1 MARTAWWRGWTCRAN
16 GTSSSSLSGRERTV
30 RLLRPEIRQ
39 TSGDQ
44 SGRLDPRLCWS
55 CAGDDACPGIGPDGP
70 FLTGVLGYVDC
81 QAQTIGQGGYQALAA
96 PGSMIWLALTG
107 VLTIFVALFGYRMIL
122 GQVLTVRESV
132 VAVAKIGVVLL
143 LATSWPAFRT
153 VAYDVAMHGPA
164 ELAASM
170 GGSSYLPGSGGRM
183 VAGLQQI
190 DDGLIELMILG
201 TGKPPNA
208 DEIVGPTQPL
218 TPVQQQ
224 QQLQHLKQLQE
235 RPTWDPGREAA
246 MVGEGRTVYL
256 ASVLAAFAAV
266 RTVAGLLLAL
276 APFFALFLLFDM
288 TRGLFVGWVRG
299 LVGAFLAAV
308 ATTIIFGIE
317 IALVRPWLAG
327 VLIERRAGI
336 ATPSAPIELL
346 VLSLVFA
353 LTLLAALI
361 ASARVAQGLTVPAAI
376 RAAPDQIVEALRRHD
391 LMQAVGQPTLTNPA
405 GQRSR
410 ALGIADAVSA
420 ARIREAPGSSF
431 GALAGGQGMTP
442 TGNGFAGRST
452 TVVAGGANYTPGRR
466 TRRRVSA
473 QAGRRD
479 GQP

>member
-1 MARTAWWRGWTCRAN
+1 M
-16 GTSSSSLSGRERTV
+16 
-30 RLLRPEIRQ
+30 
-39 TSGDQ
+39 
-44 SGRLDPRLCWS
+44 
-55 CAGDDACPGIGPDGP
+55 ACPGIGPEGS
-70 FLTGVLGYVDC
+70 FLTGVMGYVDC

-96 PGSMIWLALTG
+96 PGSMIWLAMTG

-132 VAVAKIGVVLL
+132 VAAAKIGVVLL

-153 VAYDVAMHGPA
+153 IAYDVTMHGPA
-164 ELAASM
+164 ELAARLSDSSYQP
-170 GGSSYLPGSGGRM
+170 GSSDRM
-183 VAGLQQI
+183 VTGLQQI
-190 DDGLIELMILG
+190 DDGLIELMTIG

-208 DEIVGPTQPL
+208 NEIVGPTQPL
-218 TPVQQQ
+218 TPAQQQ
-224 QQLQHLKQLQE
+224 QQLQHLKQLQD

-256 ASVLAAFAAV
+256 VSVLTAFAAV

-276 APFFALFLLFDM
+276 APFFALFLLFDF

-299 LVGAFLAAV
+299 LVGAFLAAI

-336 ATPSAPIELL
+336 ATPSAPVELL
-346 VLSLVFA
+346 VLGLVFA

-361 ASARVAQGLTVPAAI
+361 ASARVAQGLSVPLAI
-376 RAAPDQIVEALRRHD
+376 RSAPDQIIEALRRHD
-391 LMQAVGQPTLTNPA
+391 IMQAIGQPSLANPA

-420 ARIREAPGSSF
+420 AQVREGPRSSF
-431 GALAGGQGMTP
+431 GRLAGDQRPAM
-442 TGNGFAGRST
+442 ARSDSIERSAAT
-452 TVVAGGANYTPGRR
+452 SVGATSYTPGRR